1 MRKLLGGQYQFIQVL
16 GSSDLGCTYLAADVR
31 ISGHPKCVVKR
42 HPLDKTNPRS
52 RQIMLNLLHQ
62 KAKILEELTQHD
74 RIPAILNYFSDRE
87 AFYLVQ
93 EFVPGHPL
101 STEMQPGYCLPE
113 RQGIY
118 FLEEMLKILDFAHK
132 HGAIHRSIKPS
143 NIIRRHLDGKLLLVD
158 FALVQEISTPDSEKQ
173 GIEAKNLIY
182 IPLEQKAGQIQSN
195 SDLYALGMILI
206 QALTGLS
213 AEDLAVRKR
222 AVEAKYDSCEVFWP
236 RSLRLQPQLRQ
247 ILNKMVHPD
256 YTQRYPNAAA
266 VLADLE
272 ALRHGQPLRISKA
285 KITPPQLPFKAHSGN
300 KWMAIGL
307 SLVSL
312 LAIALVANIP
322 QTFRIHYW
330 LDRAQTEVQIGD
342 DEAAIATYTRILQ
355 QQPDRETAY
364 FNRGMAYLRLENWQA
379 ALADFSDAIA
389 LNPNSTQAYY
399 QRGNVRFNL
408 GDSTGAQQDYTAAL
422 ERDRSFVK
430 AYINR
435 GSTHAALGQEKQAIA
450 DYTAAIELDETSAAA
465 YLNRC
470 LSYSNVG
477 QQDNAIADCT
487 TAINLR
493 PNHPYSYQN
502 RGLAYYR
509 QQNWQRAIANFNIA
523 IQLDPEDAESYYN
536 RGLTRAKIGDWSG
549 AIEDYSS
556 TIQRSPHHL
565 LAYYDLGLAYGE
577 LGDRT
582 AARKNL
588 QTAAEICLDAGKL
601 DCYRDALYQIEQ
613 LELDIGVGFNRL

>member
-1 MRKLLGGQYQFIQVL
+1 MGKLLGGQYQFIQVL
-16 GSSDLGCTYLAADVR
+16 GSSDFGCTYLAADVR
-31 ISGHPKCVVKR
+31 IAGHPKCVVKR
-42 HPLDKTNPRS
+42 HPLEKTNLRS
-52 RQIMLNLLHQ
+52 LQIMLSLLYQ

-113 RQGIY
+113 RQGVH

-143 NIIRRHLDGKLLLVD
+143 NIIRRHSDGKLLLVD
-158 FALVQEISTPDSEKQ
+158 FALIQEFSTSDSGNQ
-173 GIEAKNLIY
+173 TIADKNLIY
-182 IPLEQKAGQIQSN
+182 IPLEQKAGQVQSN
-195 SDLYALGMILI
+195 SDLYALGTIVI

-256 YTQRYPNAAA
+256 YTQRYPSAAA

-272 ALRHGQPLRISKA
+272 ALRHGQPLSKPKG
-285 KITPPQLPFKAHSGN
+285 KIAVPQLASKVRSGN
-300 KWMAIGL
+300 KWMAVGL
-307 SLVSL
+307 GLVTL
-312 LAIALVANIP
+312 LAIAVVARVP
-322 QTFRIHYW
+322 QTLMVHYW
-330 LDRAQTEVQIGD
+330 LDRAQTAVKTGD
-342 DEAAIATYTRILQ
+342 DEAAIATYTQILQ
-355 QQPDRETAY
+355 QQPDRESAY

-379 ALADFSDAIA
+379 ALGDFSDAIA
-389 LNPNSTQAYY
+389 LNPDYAPAYY

-408 GDSTGAQQDYTAAL
+408 GDSRGAQQDYSEAIA
-422 ERDRSFVK
+422 RDDGFVK

-435 GSTHAALGQEKQAIA
+435 GSTYAALGREKEAIA
-450 DYTAAIELDETSAAA
+450 DYTAAIQLDSTLAAA

-470 LSYSNVG
+470 LSYSNIG
-477 QQDNAIADCT
+477 NQDNAIADCT
-487 TAINLR
+487 AAINLR
-493 PNHPYSYQN
+493 PNHPHSYQN

-509 QQNWQRAIANFNIA
+509 QQNWQSAIANFNIA

-536 RGLTRAKIGDWSG
+536 RGLTRAQIGDWSG
-549 AIEDYSS
+549 AVEDYSS
-556 TIQRSPHHL
+556 TIQRSPEHL
-565 LAYYDLGLAYGE
+565 LAYYDLGLAYKE

-582 AARKNL
+582 AARKNF
-588 QTAAEICLDAGKL
+588 QTAAEVCLDGGKL

-613 LELDIGVGFNRL
+613 LDSD

>member
-1 MRKLLGGQYQFIQVL
+1 MGKLLGGQYQFIQVL
-16 GSSDLGCTYLAADVR
+16 GSSDFGCTYLAADVR
-31 ISGHPKCVVKR
+31 VSGHPKCVVKR
-42 HPLDKTNPRS
+42 HPLEKTNPRS
-52 RQIMLNLLHQ
+52 LQIMLNLLYQ

-74 RIPAILNYFSDRE
+74 RIPAILNYFNDRD

-113 RQGIY
+113 RQGLH

-132 HGAIHRSIKPS
+132 RGAIHRSIKPS
-143 NIIRRHLDGKLLLVD
+143 NIIRRHGDGKLLLVD
-158 FALVQEISTPDSEKQ
+158 FALIQEFPTSDSENQ
-173 GIEAKNLIY
+173 TIADKNLIY
-182 IPLEQKAGQIQSN
+182 IPLEQQTGQVQSN
-195 SDLYALGMILI
+195 SDLYGLGMTVI

-213 AEDLAVRKR
+213 PADLAVRKR

-236 RSLRLQPQLRQ
+236 RSLRVQPQLRQ

-256 YTQRYPNAAA
+256 YSQRYGSAAA
-266 VLADLE
+266 VLADLG
-272 ALRHGQPLRISKA
+272 ALRHGQPLSKSKA
-285 KITPPQLPFKAHSGN
+285 KITPPQLASKGRSGN
-300 KWMAIGL
+300 KWMAVGM

-312 LAIALVANIP
+312 LAIAVVAKVP
-322 QTFRIHYW
+322 QALIVRHW
-330 LDRAQTEVQIGD
+330 QDRAQTAVQTGD
-342 DEAAIATYTRILQ
+342 DETAIATYTQILQ
-355 QQPDRETAY
+355 QQPDRATAY
-364 FNRGMAYLRLENWQA
+364 FDRGMAYLRLEKWQG

-389 LNPNSTQAYY
+389 LNPDYAQAYY

-408 GDSTGAQQDYTAAL
+408 GDSQGAQRDYSEAIA
-422 ERDRSFVK
+422 RSPDFVK

-435 GSTHAALGQEKQAIA
+435 GSTYGALGREKEAIA
-450 DYTAAIELDETSAAA
+450 DYTAALELDSTLAAA

-470 LSYSNVG
+470 LSYSNIG

-487 TAINLR
+487 AAINLR
-493 PNHPYSYQN
+493 PNDPYSYQN

-509 QQNWQRAIANFNIA
+509 QQNWQSAIANFNIA
-523 IQLDPEDAESYYN
+523 IQLDSADAESYYN
-536 RGLTRAKIGDWSG
+536 RGLTRAQIGDWSG
-549 AIEDYSS
+549 AVEDYSN
-556 TIQRSPHHL
+556 TIQRSPNHL
-565 LAYYDLGLAYGE
+565 FAYYDLGLAYAE

-582 AARKNL
+582 AARKNF

-613 LELDIGVGFNRL
+613 LDLD

>member
-1 MRKLLGGQYQFIQVL
+1 MGKLLGGQYQFIQVL
-16 GSSDLGCTYLAADVR
+16 GSSDFGCTYLTADVR

-52 RQIMLNLLHQ
+52 LQMILNLLYQ
-62 KAKILEELTQHD
+62 KAKILEELAQHD

-101 STEMQPGYCLPE
+101 STELQTGYCLPE
-113 RQGIY
+113 RQGLH

-132 HGAIHRSIKPS
+132 HGTIHRSIKPS
-143 NIIRRHLDGKLLLVD
+143 NIIRRHSDGKLLLID
-158 FALVQEISTPDSEKQ
+158 FALVQEIAITDSQNSLVEN
-173 GIEAKNLIY
+173 KNLIY
-182 IPLEQKAGQIQSN
+182 IPLEQKAGHIQSN
-195 SDLYALGMILI
+195 SDLYALGMIVI

-222 AVEAKYDSCEVFWP
+222 AVEARYDSCEVFWP
-236 RSLRLQPQLRQ
+236 RSLQLQPQLRH

-256 YTQRYPNAAA
+256 YSQRYQDAAA

-272 ALRHGQPLRISKA
+272 ALRRGQPLRTPKQ
-285 KITPPQLPFKAHSGN
+285 KIAPLQLPSKAHSGN
-300 KWMAIGL
+300 KWMAVGIG
-307 SLVSL
+307 LVSL
-312 LAIALVANIP
+312 LAIAVAAKVP
-322 QTFRIHYW
+322 QNLMVRYW
-330 LDRAQTEVQIGD
+330 LDRAQTEVQTGD

-355 QQPDRETAY
+355 QQPDREMTY
-364 FNRGMAYLRLENWQA
+364 FNRGMAYLRTENWQD

-389 LNPNSTQAYY
+389 LNPDFAPAYY

-408 GDSTGAQQDYTAAL
+408 GDSQGAQRDYSAAIA
-422 ERDRSFVK
+422 RDPNFVK

-435 GSTHAALGQEKQAIA
+435 GSTHAALGQEKEAIA
-450 DYTAAIELDETSAAA
+450 DYTAAIAQDSNSAAA

-470 LSYSNVG
+470 LSYSNLG
-477 QQDNAIADCT
+477 DQKNAIADCT
-487 TAINLR
+487 AAINLR

-509 QQNWQRAIANFNIA
+509 QQNWQSAIANFNMA
-523 IQLDPEDAESYYN
+523 LQLDPEDAESYYN
-536 RGLTRAKIGDWSG
+536 RGLTRAQIGDWSG

-556 TIQRSPHHL
+556 AIQRSPRHL
-565 LAYYDLGLAYGE
+565 LAYYDLGLAYRE

-582 AARKNL
+582 AARNHL
-588 QTAAEICLDAGKL
+588 QTAAKICLDAGKL

-613 LELDIGVGFNRL
+613 LD